1 MTAGL
6 SCREKQSGPAIAGPD
21 CIQKPMGTAPKL
33 QPPFIV
39 VYSFRYSLCTLVVH
53 RLRMESDE
61 GGLTVL
67 DVELGAGALVLVT
80 VGGIATLH
88 GIVAMVDVG
97 LGADTLILIAVG
109 GIAAIHGIVAMVD
122 VGLGTDTLVLVA
134 VGGIAAIHGIVAM
147 VDVDLGAYTF
157 VTVTIFGVLAVD
169 AIVRKCT
176 ASNTETQCRD
186 QYQNLL
192 VHHKSTL
199 LFAHYC

>member
-1 MTAGL
+1 
-6 SCREKQSGPAIAGPD
+6 
-21 CIQKPMGTAPKL
+21 
-33 QPPFIV
+33 
-39 VYSFRYSLCTLVVH
+39 
-53 RLRMESDE
+53 MESDE
-61 GGLTVL
+61 GGLAVL

-97 LGADTLILIAVG
+97 LG
-109 GIAAIHGIVAMVD
+109 
-122 VGLGTDTLVLVA
+122 TDTLVLVA
-134 VGGIAAIHGIVAM
+134 VGGIAAIDGIVTM
-147 VDVDLGAYTF
+147 VDVNLGAHTF
-157 VTVTIFGVLAVD
+157 VAVTIFGVLAVD